1 VSLLD
6 CAFITI
12 KWGSEFNPDDINI
25 LKRAAFANTSF
36 KTRFICL
43 TEDRKGLDSDIEI
56 FPIPEFELYSQTPKT
71 GIWPKISLFHPDISD
86 VAELVVFLDIDTII
100 CGCLDE
106 LFNDPHDNL
115 MLLSC
120 GPRWV
125 NMDSALSTH
134 AATGVM
140 AYRPIFQS
148 HLFRIFC
155 KDIDKFTSQFAV
167 EQEFVGFAAEKVSYF
182 PILWIE
188 SFKYHLRQGY
198 FIDLIKPP
206 RSPKDTTKLVAFHGF
221 PRPRNVGDRNL
232 AWTRPPRSGFHR
244 PKWVKD
250 YFRTYSDQVI

>member
-1 VSLLD
+1 VNLLD
-6 CAFITI
+6 RAFLTI

-43 TEDRKGLDSDIEI
+43 TDDRKGLDSDIET
-56 FPIPEFELYSQTPKT
+56 FPIPEFELYSETPKK

-86 VAELVVFLDIDTII
+86 IAELVVFLDIDTII

-125 NMDSALSTH
+125 NMDPALSTH

-155 KDIDKFTSQFAV
+155 EDIDKFTSQFTV
-167 EQEFVGFAAEKVSYF
+167 EQMFVGFAAEKVSYF

-198 FIDLIKPP
+198 LVDLIKPP
-206 RSPKDTTKLVAFHGF
+206 RRPKDTTKLVAFHGF
-221 PRPRNVGDRNL
+221 PRPRHVGDRNL
-232 AWTRPPRSGFHR
+232 VWARPPRSGFHR

-250 YFRTYSDQVI
+250 YFRTYSDQVV